1 MKLIYKYYIAP
12 VNIAPQEVTVHF
24 SNFVID
30 ILDIQEQGDA
40 FWVWALVDTELPQE
54 ETQIFSIAW
63 TGRPIET
70 NLKPRAAFYKYMKT
84 IQASNGLVYHF
95 FLAV

>member
-1 MKLIYKYYIAP
+1 MKVIYKYYLARNDASP
-12 VNIAPQEVTVHF
+12 HEVAVHF

-70 NLKPRAAFYKYMKT
+70 SLKPKAAFYKYMKT